1 MKRLLF
7 LVLGFATA
15 AAIYFF
21 VIKKDKPKKEEP
33 VPVFVS
39 KYSKEFNTSIS
50 DVLNSYYAMTDG
62 FVNWDTAKVQT
73 NAKDLASKITAIK
86 LDELQKD
93 STIFLSAQMPVQS
106 SESNVKTIIDATDWE
121 KKRRGLKDLSE
132 NLRMFLEVV
141 KYDDGVVYWQEC
153 PMAFED
159 SAGNLEVANWLSNVE
174 KVTNPY
180 LGNQHPK
187 YGKTMLNC
195 GESKMSLDFR
205 PKEEKKEEEA
215 K

>member
-1 MKRLLF
+1 MKKLLF
-7 LVLGFATA
+7 LVLGFAIA
-15 AAIYFF
+15 AAVYFL
-21 VIKKDKPKKEEP
+21 VIKKDKPKKEDP

-39 KYSKEFNTSIS
+39 KYSKEFNRSIS
-50 DVLNSYYAMTDG
+50 DVLNSYYAMTEG
-62 FVNWDTAKVQT
+62 FVNWDSATVQT
-73 NAKDLASKITAIK
+73 HAKELAAKIVGIK

-93 STIFLSAQMPVQS
+93 STIFLSAQMPVKVGEENAKS
-106 SESNVKTIIDATDWE
+106 IIAAQDWE
-121 KKRRGLKDLSE
+121 KKRRSLKDLSE

-159 SAGNLEVANWLSNVE
+159 SAGNLEVANWLSGAE
-174 KVTNPY
+174 KVVNPY
-180 LGNQHPK
+180 LGNHHPK

-205 PKEEKKEEEA
+205 PKTEKTEEEV